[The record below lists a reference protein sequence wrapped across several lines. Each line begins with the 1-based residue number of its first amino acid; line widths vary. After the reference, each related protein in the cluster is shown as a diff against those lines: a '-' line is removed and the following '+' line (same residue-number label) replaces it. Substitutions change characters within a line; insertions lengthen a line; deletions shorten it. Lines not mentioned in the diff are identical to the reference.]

1 MAEKKAE
8 RHESIRRK
16 LFMKNN
22 DVITFDIEREALEYT
37 LGYLV
42 DAIGRLNQAQAVLR
56 SVVCIIRMAMQ
67 DEDTPAE
74 IARANASSK
83 VISFP
88 RDSVLNINRHEE
100 SKNDPESS
108 KSEDTSVEDSEK
120 DEMDSLIVNLL
131 KTVFSALSYLVENE
145 K

>member
-1 MAEKKAE
+1 
-8 RHESIRRK
+8 
-16 LFMKNN
+16 MKNN